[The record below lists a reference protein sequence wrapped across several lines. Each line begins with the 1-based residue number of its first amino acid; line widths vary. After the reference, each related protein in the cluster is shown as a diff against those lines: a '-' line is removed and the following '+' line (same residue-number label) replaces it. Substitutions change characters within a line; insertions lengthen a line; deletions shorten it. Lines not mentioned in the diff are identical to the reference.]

1 MHKCLVAK
9 VSGACKGCRPALQE
23 SSLPR
28 TPGVQNKVFFSS
40 GTGAG
45 VTFPRGAE
53 WELPGCQECSAFS
66 GPFQTSPE
74 WRSWLASRSQGAS
87 QEDCRSHPPVLLC
100 ILFPHFFPPVSSCLP
115 GKAEMQRRGP
125 AIIFLEEA
133 AEGQLPDS
141 PMERSSCLLQ
151 LGPCGMP

>member
-1 MHKCLVAK
+1 M
-9 VSGACKGCRPALQE
+9 
-23 SSLPR
+23 PR

-40 GTGAG
+40 GTGVG
-45 VTFPRGAE
+45 VTFPRGTE

-74 WRSWLASRSQGAS
+74 RRSWLASRSQGAS

-100 ILFPHFFPPVSSCLP
+100 ILFPHFFPPISSCLP

-141 PMERSSCLLQ
+141 PMRGHPVSSSWALVVCLDLAV
-151 LGPCGMP
+151 GECGIKGDTRIRDWTC